1 MIRFYTLITGASSG
15 IGYEMAKRYAEQ
27 GEPLILVARR
37 KAILQALQQQYPNTQ
52 IEIIEMDL
60 SVPENAK
67 QVFKLTEQKGLFVYR
82 LINNAGFGEFG
93 AFCETDLER
102 EIAMVNLNIQALMI
116 LTKLYL
122 QPMKAKN
129 QGEILNVSSVA
140 SFMPGPQMAVYYAT
154 KAFVTSFSKA
164 LSYELKETNI
174 RLSILAPGTTD
185 TEFVKSANLENSS
198 LFDCLKAQTAKE
210 VADYGIENL
219 GKKRVIIPKMLNKLL
234 VFSTRFAPDWLL
246 LKIVAFIQNKK

>member
-1 MIRFYTLITGASSG
+1 MKYTLITGASSG
-15 IGYEMAKRYAEQ
+15 IGYEMAKHYAEQ

-37 KAILQALQQQYPNTQ
+37 KEILQDLQQQYPQTP

-60 SVPENAK
+60 SILDNAK
-67 QVFKLTEQKGLFVYR
+67 QVFQLTEQKGLFVYR

-93 AFCETDLER
+93 SFCETDLER

-129 QGEILNVSSVA
+129 QGEILNVSSIA

-154 KAFVTSFSKA
+154 KAFVTSLSKA
-164 LSYELKETNI
+164 LSYELKDTNI
-174 RLSILAPGTTD
+174 HLSILAPGTTD

-198 LFDCLKAQTAKE
+198 LFDRLKAQTAKE
-210 VADYGIENL
+210 VAEYGISNL

-234 VFSTRFAPDWLL
+234 VFSTRFTPDWLL